1 MRQKTGTDGSM
12 IRYALRTMSSHTPSK
27 EIQSA
32 LSKLERLAAAWRRI
46 WTWRSMHGT
55 RQDVK
60 TRLCLEIV
68 AGDDS
73 ARTVSC
79 PTTPGW
85 QASLAYAQHIKPRW
99 TAPSKLGHCVTSCA
113 PYSGNGLS
121 EKDVTRPLA
130 CRSLTSMA
138 ASIMSVCLRNPA
150 RVEIP

>member
-1 MRQKTGTDGSM
+1 
-12 IRYALRTMSSHTPSK
+12 
-27 EIQSA
+27 
-32 LSKLERLAAAWRRI
+32 
-46 WTWRSMHGT
+46 MHGT

-79 PTTPGW
+79 PTTPGR

-150 RVEIP
+150 RVEIPWSIIIDGTRVVQACSPPKIPPWTPCSRWKCSRHPLERPSRPPSPQ